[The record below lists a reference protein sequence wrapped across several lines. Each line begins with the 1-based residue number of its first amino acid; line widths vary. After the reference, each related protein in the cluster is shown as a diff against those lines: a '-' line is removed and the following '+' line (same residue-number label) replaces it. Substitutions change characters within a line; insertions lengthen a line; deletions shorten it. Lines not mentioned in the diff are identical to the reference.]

1 MNSFMDDPVSSDDH
15 GAFEIYDKRSK
26 GLGYIFGQNIN
37 GHPVD
42 GLGQY
47 RYFYNYGNGF
57 KIRHEPS
64 PTNSRLSNEPRKN
77 ITTKISKNLPIE

>member
-1 MNSFMDDPVSSDDH
+1 MDDPAWSDDH

-37 GHPVD
+37 GHPAD

-47 RYFYNYGNGF
+47 RYF
-57 KIRHEPS
+57 
-64 PTNSRLSNEPRKN
+64 L
-77 ITTKISKNLPIE
+77 

>member
-47 RYFYNYGNGF
+47 RYF
-57 KIRHEPS
+57 
-64 PTNSRLSNEPRKN
+64 L
-77 ITTKISKNLPIE
+77 